1 MENQPTALPI
11 DDPTVAH
18 LLSSHTMPL
27 AIKRDFSLKP
37 HQVANRATFT
47 LLEIGG
53 RHFFLT
59 SCHVLQAFNEIKRD
73 NANAQLAAYGFV
85 PRFNEY
91 HGFTLVDFEETVL
104 DVAIFRG
111 LADQITIPGIRFI
124 KYEASYLGE
133 PRIGELV
140 CVVGYPAADVSV
152 TAEGM
157 ADFGY
162 TQIIFPISS
171 LSERQLVLANETGER
186 RLRDFKKPPKRPK
199 RIVEPRG
206 GHLCSQRISPATDF
220 AAIDFSHLNW
230 RP

>member
-1 MENQPTALPI
+1 
-11 DDPTVAH
+11 
-18 LLSSHTMPL
+18 MPL
-27 AIKRDFSLKP
+27 AIKRDLSLKP
-37 HQVANRATFT
+37 HDVVNRATFT

-73 NANAQLAAYGFV
+73 NANAQLTAYGFV

-91 HGFTLVDFEETVL
+91 HGFTLVDFDETVL

-111 LADQITIPGIRFI
+111 LEEKITIPETRFI
-124 KYEASYLGE
+124 KYESSYLRE

-140 CVVGYPAADVSV
+140 CIVGYPGADVSV
-152 TAEGM
+152 TADGL

-171 LSERQLVLANETGER
+171 LSERHLVLANETGER
-186 RLRDFKKPPKRPK
+186 RLHDFKDGAVTQ
-199 RIVEPRG
+199 IDLG
-206 GHLCSQRISPATDF
+206 GLSGSPAFVLRDM
-220 AAIDFSHLNW
+220 AAHFVGIVGECSKTGHTILISRLGCINSDGTLDRLRMPW
-230 RP
+230 